1 MKIPFTKME
10 GAGNDYIYFDA
21 TKYEI
26 NDPSSLAKRLSD
38 RHFGIGGDGIILICP
53 SKTADFKMRMFNF
66 DGSEA
71 QMCGN
76 GIRCVGKYVYD
87 HKMVKGLEISIETLG
102 GIKYLDLFPDTNDI
116 ITHVRVDMG
125 KPIFAPSDIPVTL
138 GGADCFGRIIT
149 SDKRNWEI
157 NCMNIGNPHAVILVG
172 DAMNFPV
179 NIFGPG
185 LEVHSV
191 FPEKCNIEFITV
203 IDRKNIDMRVW
214 ERGSGETLACG
225 TGACASAVACIK
237 LGLCE
242 EKVAV
247 KLRGGTLIIEWDKEN
262 SIFMTGPATYV
273 FTGEVEI

>member
-26 NDPSSLAKRLSD
+26 SDPVGLAKRLSD
-38 RHFGIGGDGIILICP
+38 RHFGIGGDGIVLICP
-53 SKTADFKMRMFNF
+53 SKVADFKMRMFNA

-76 GIRCVGKYVYD
+76 AIRCVGKYVYD
-87 HKMVKGLEISIETLG
+87 HKMVRGLEISIESLG
-102 GIKYLDLFPDTNDI
+102 GIKYLDLFPNTKDE
-116 ITHVRVDMG
+116 ITHARVDMG
-125 KPIFAPSDIPVTL
+125 KPIFAPADIPVTL
-138 GGADCFGRIIT
+138 GGVDCFGKIIT

-157 NCMNIGNPHAVILVG
+157 NCVNMGNPHAVIMVE
-172 DAMNFPV
+172 DTMNFPV
-179 NIFGPG
+179 GLFGPG

-191 FPEKCNIEFITV
+191 FPEKCNIEFTTIV
-203 IDRKNIDMRVW
+203 DRKNIDMRVW

-225 TGACASAVACIK
+225 TGACATAVACIK
-237 LGLCE
+237 LGLTD
-242 EKVAV
+242 KRVV
-247 KLRGGTLIIEWDKEN
+247 VRLRGGELTIEWDTMG
-262 SIFMTGPATYV
+262 SVFMTGPATYV